1 MLRYAVCLFL
11 IAYLPG
17 ALLYRVPVAARDR
30 RAGLAAE
37 ERAFWAVILSLVFS
51 STVTLGLAILHRYAF
66 SRLLIACGLFAAV
79 IAIVW
84 NRHLL
89 YRGTAPRPG
98 VTALAPIGLIALGL
112 WLYFPP
118 AEYIM
123 GGKDPGTYFNEGIQ
137 IAQRGAIVI
146 RDETVA
152 SVPPPLRDLFFPQHT
167 NPELPVFY
175 YGIRFMGFFLMD
187 PQQGTVLGQF
197 PHLFPSW
204 IAIGYGIDGLTG
216 ARRVPGAWAILGLLA
231 IYFAGARLFGRA
243 AAAAGATLVAINLIQ
258 VWFGRYPN
266 AEMLMQTLLFAAL
279 LAWSRAEVDEDGFFA
294 PVAAALLGLLLF
306 LRFDTVLA
314 FAGILVAIAL
324 ALATGKRPRRAFLVT
339 LAVTLA
345 LAAWYLL
352 GLMQPY
358 MALPLIFLQNL
369 AAWQWGLLGLGGLL
383 VIGLAL
389 GAHRLRAVRLLE
401 GALPN
406 AVIAIVLLLAVYA
419 YFFRQQGG
427 RTALHDAAALRTFG
441 WYVTP
446 AGIAAAL
453 VGYVLAVRAH
463 FRRDP
468 ALLATVTIF
477 ALFFFYKIR
486 IVPDHFWMARRFL
499 PVILPGAML
508 LIGYAAYGGLRAG
521 AARRSGLEIVRAVIG
536 TAFVAGLAI
545 QFWGASAPLTRHV
558 EYAGI
563 IGKIEQLAGRTGDRD
578 LMLVES
584 RNASDM
590 HVLALPLAYIYARNV
605 LVLNSPR
612 PDPAQFEAFL
622 SWARAHYTRVLFMG
636 GGGTDL
642 LSRSIGVK
650 PIASDRFQIP
660 EWESA
665 SNQMPSGPRRKEFDF
680 SVYEFVSATSAPA
693 ATMLDV
699 GVNDDLNVVRFH
711 AKEQDSHGVTYRWT
725 RDVSYISLLGVRPD
739 SHELVLVLND
749 GHRPR
754 QAPPAHVV
762 VTLGET
768 ELGSVDVG
776 PDFHSYTLPIPP
788 AAASAAAAS
797 QAPARLKLTTTVW
810 TPRAILGT
818 PDDREL
824 GVMVDRVEIR

>member
-66 SRLLIACGLFAAV
+66 SRLLMACGLFAAV

-84 NRHLL
+84 NRQLR
-89 YRGTAPRPG
+89 YAAGTAPRPG

-137 IAQRGAIVI
+137 IGQRGAVVI

-167 NPELPVFY
+167 DPDLPVFY
-175 YGIRFMGFFLMD
+175 YGTRFMGFFLMD

-243 AAAAGATLVAINLIQ
+243 AAAAGAALVAINLIQ

-279 LAWSRAEVDEDGFFA
+279 LAWSRAQVDEDGFFA
-294 PVAAALLGLLLF
+294 PVSAALLGLLLF

-314 FAGILVAIAL
+314 FAGIIVAIAL

-339 LAVTLA
+339 LGVSLA

-358 MALPLIFLQNL
+358 MALPLIFLRHL
-369 AAWQWGLLGLGGLL
+369 AVWQWGLLGLGALL

-389 GAHRLRAVRLLE
+389 GAHRLRAVRAIE
-401 GALPN
+401 AALPN
-406 AVIAIVLLLAVYA
+406 AVIAVVLALAAYA
-419 YFFRQQGG
+419 YFFRFPGG
-427 RTALHDAAALRTFG
+427 GTATHDAAALRMFG

-446 AGIAAAL
+446 AAIAAAL
-453 VGYVLAVRAH
+453 VGYVLAVRTH

-508 LIGYAAYGGLRAG
+508 LIGYAAYGG
-521 AARRSGLEIVRAVIG
+521 ARRGGLQIARAVIG
-536 TAFVAGLAI
+536 TAFVAWLAI

-563 IGKIEQLAGRTGDRD
+563 IGKIEQLAGRIGDRD

-612 PDPAQFEAFL
+612 PDAAQFEAFL
-622 SWARAHYTRVLFMG
+622 AWARAHYERVLFMG

-642 LSRSIGVK
+642 LSRAIGVK
-650 PIASDRFQIP
+650 PIASDRFQVP
-660 EWESA
+660 EWESS
-665 SNQMPSGPRRKEFDF
+665 SNRLPAGPRRKEFDF
-680 SVYEFVSATSAPA
+680 SVYEFVSAASAPA
-693 ATMLDV
+693 GTTLDV

-711 AKEQDSHGVTYRWT
+711 AKEQDGHGVTFRWT

-754 QAPPAHVV
+754 QAPPAQVV

-768 ELGSVDVG
+768 VLGTLDVG

-788 AAASAAAAS
+788 AAAAAAAS
-797 QAPARLKLTTTVW
+797 SQTPARLKLSTNVW

-818 PDDREL
+818 PDDRDL